1 MIKLKYYIKKAMEYI
16 QQNINF
22 QKTKLLNLI
31 NNLINTQLINQEI
44 YINNEIKKE
53 SELLSSFLIEKQ
65 KYVISQNSINNNIIN
80 PFLMPQP
87 NLMMNAPQMNINPIK
102 IPQVEIID
110 DNLNNLENANQ
121 KNVLNIKFEQLHS
134 GNKYLVQCFDND
146 RICDV
151 IEMYRKKANDYNDN
165 FFLFNMKDM
174 NGLAK
179 TLNDIGIV
187 DSFSITVDKK
197 GILKGGE
204 KLILISN

>member
-1 MIKLKYYIKKAMEYI
+1 MEYI

-110 DNLNNLENANQ
+110 NNLNNLENANQ
-121 KNVLNIKFEQLHS
+121 KNVLNIKFEQIHS
-134 GNKYLVQCFDND
+134 GNKYLVQCFGND

-165 FFLFNMKDM
+165 FFIFNNGDM
-174 NGLAK
+174 NSLTK
-179 TLNDIGIV
+179 TLNDMGI
-187 DSFSITVDKK
+187 SNFSLIKVAIK
-197 GILKGGE
+197 GNLKGGE
-204 KLILISN
+204 KLALISN

>member
-1 MIKLKYYIKKAMEYI
+1 MEYI

-53 SELLSSFLIEKQ
+53 SELLVSFLIEKQ
-65 KYVISQNSINNNIIN
+65 KYVISQNSINNNNIN

-110 DNLNNLENANQ
+110 NNLNSLENANE
-121 KNVLNIKFEQLHS
+121 KKVINIKFVEQSYS
-134 GNKYLVQCFDND
+134 GKIYIVQCFGND

-165 FFLFNMKDM
+165 FFIFNNGDM
-174 NGLAK
+174 NSLTK
-179 TLNDIGIV
+179 TLNDMGI
-187 DSFSITVDKK
+187 SNFSLIIVEIK
-197 GILKGGE
+197 GVLKCGE
-204 KLILISN
+204 KLALISN